1 MSPEQPHQDK
11 GQDSRAHQDYEH
23 CLSLFAD
30 GHNQIVYRTLVADT
44 QTAVGAM
51 MKLSA
56 DSTFHFLLESV
67 EGGEVRGRFSAI
79 GLFPDLVWRAR
90 GKKAEINRQIDTDPD
105 RFEAE
110 DMAVLDSLR
119 ALMAESEMPSTAPLP
134 PMAAGL
140 FGYLGYDMIRHIET
154 LPDNNPDR
162 LDVYDAVLMRPSIM
176 VIFDRLKDTMTLACQ
191 IRPQDHETADD
202 AWQKAQALF
211 DRTEA
216 QLSQAL
222 PPAAIS
228 DTALAETLPQ
238 ANMSQDNFFDMVG
251 NAKEY
256 IKAGDIF
263 QVVLSQRFSIPFDLP
278 AMSLY
283 RSLRRL
289 NPSPFLFCF
298 QLDELAIVG
307 SSPEILVRLR
317 DDEVT
322 IRPIAGT
329 RPRGRNEAEDA
340 ENARDLLSDV
350 KERSEHLMLLDLGRN
365 DVGRVSQAGSVEVH
379 SHFEI
384 EHYSHVMH
392 IASEVRGQRRDE
404 CDMIDAMV
412 AGFPAGTV
420 SGAPKI
426 RAMEIIDEL
435 EPDRRGV
442 YAGAI
447 GYLGVSGDMDTCI
460 ALRTAVIKDGQM
472 HIQAGAG
479 IVYDSVAQS
488 EFEECQ
494 NKARALLR
502 AAADAL
508 NTHS

>member
-1 MSPEQPHQDK
+1 MSPEQPHQEM
-11 GQDSRAHQDYEH
+11 GHGNRAHQDYEH
-23 CLSLFAD
+23 CLALFAD

-317 DDEVT
+317 DD
-322 IRPIAGT
+322 
-329 RPRGRNEAEDA
+329 
-340 ENARDLLSDV
+340 
-350 KERSEHLMLLDLGRN
+350 
-365 DVGRVSQAGSVEVH
+365 
-379 SHFEI
+379 
-384 EHYSHVMH
+384 
-392 IASEVRGQRRDE
+392 
-404 CDMIDAMV
+404 
-412 AGFPAGTV
+412 
-420 SGAPKI
+420 
-426 RAMEIIDEL
+426 
-435 EPDRRGV
+435 
-442 YAGAI
+442 
-447 GYLGVSGDMDTCI
+447 
-460 ALRTAVIKDGQM
+460 
-472 HIQAGAG
+472 
-479 IVYDSVAQS
+479 
-488 EFEECQ
+488 
-494 NKARALLR
+494 
-502 AAADAL
+502 
-508 NTHS
+508 

>member
-1 MSPEQPHQDK
+1 MTDVSPT
-11 GQDSRAHQDYEH
+11 GAVHQDYHSCER
-23 CLSLFAD
+23 LFEQAQ
-30 GHNQIVYRTLVADT
+30 NQIIYRTLIADT
-44 QTAVGAM
+44 QTAVGAFL
-51 MKLSA
+51 KLSNQ
-56 DSTFHFLLESV
+56 SKHHFLLESV

-79 GLFPDLVWRAR
+79 GIEPDLIWRSR
-90 GKKAEINRQIDTDPD
+90 GKQAEINRNVQKNAAEFT
-105 RFEAE
+105 AE
-110 DMAVLDSLR
+110 DSDVLTSLR
-119 ALMAESEMPSTAPLP
+119 ALLTEGHMQSTAPLP

-140 FGYLGYDMIRHIET
+140 FGYLGYDMIRHIEK
-154 LPDNNPDR
+154 LPDDNPDR
-162 LDVYDAVLMRPSIM
+162 LDVFDSVLMRPSL
-176 VIFDRLKDTMTLACQ
+176 VAIFDRLKDTITLAVQ
-191 IRPQDHETADD
+191 IRPNEFESAKQAWDYATEKLDSTEKQLMAAMPALSLPDKIETEITPTANLKQSDFF
-202 AWQKAQALF
+202 AMVQK
-211 DRTEA
+211 
-216 QLSQAL
+216 
-222 PPAAIS
+222 
-228 DTALAETLPQ
+228 
-238 ANMSQDNFFDMVG
+238 
-251 NAKEY
+251 AKEY

-263 QVVLSQRFSIPFDLP
+263 QVVLSQRFSIPFSLP
-278 AMSLY
+278 AVALY

-298 QLDELAIVG
+298 SLGDVSIVG

-329 RPRGRNEAEDA
+329 RPRGKDEEEDKA
-340 ENARDLLSDV
+340 NADDLLSDI

-365 DVGRVSQAGSVEVH
+365 DVGRVSEPGSVRVH

-392 IASEVRGQRRDE
+392 IASEVRGHRRAE
-404 CDMIDAMV
+404 CDVIDAMV

-435 EPDRRGV
+435 EPDRRGI

-447 GYLGVSGDMDTCI
+447 GYLGVNGDMDTCI
-460 ALRTAVIKDGQM
+460 ALRTAVLKDGQM
-472 HIQAGAG
+472 HVQAGAG
-479 IVYDSVAQS
+479 IVYDSQEQS

-494 NKARALLR
+494 NKAKALLR

-508 NTHS
+508 SLHNQ